1 MRYLTLVEVLD
12 LHRQIISQSTGT
24 LGIRDLDLL
33 KSAIAQPRMSFGG
46 EDLYPTVI
54 EKAIALGFSMIM
66 NHPFVDGNKR
76 TGHAAL
82 ETFLILNGLEI
93 SASLNSEGQNSL
105 EALEWLLVQNES
117 NLRLDEWVHFH
128 ILTILLSVASHTADF
143 SLRNLHLESRYR
155 NRSIEQNSR
164 FLYLS
169 VLQVCETVHG

>member
-12 LHRQIISQSTGT
+12 LHRQIIAQSTGT

-93 SASLNSEGQNSL
+93 SAS
-105 EALEWLLVQNES
+105 V
-117 NLRLDEWVHFH
+117 DEQEQV
-128 ILTILLSVASHTADF
+128 ILAVASGVMSREAFTKWLQQHITA
-143 SLRNLHLESRYR
+143 R
-155 NRSIEQNSR
+155 
-164 FLYLS
+164 
-169 VLQVCETVHG
+169 